1 MERIIPYIMENKT
14 CLKPPT
20 RYMMN
25 PHLNSPSQL
34 PLWISLRILQNLLG
48 TRQGLHDHGH
58 RVGHE
63 GQLDLL
69 VLPRGTT
76 FRGSYGIIPVIWVCL
91 KIVYPYTQWLMII
104 IPFLNG
110 YFIGNIPNIFRQTH
124 MGLSMLEK
132 YGTNG
137 YGRSMTSP

>member
-1 MERIIPYIMENKT
+1 MGKTIPYIMENKQ

-34 PLWISLRILQNLLG
+34 PLWIILRILRDLLG
-48 TRQGLHDHGH
+48 TRQGLHDHRH

-76 FRGSYGIIPVIWVCL
+76 FRGSYGIIPLISYGIIHVGKIW
-91 KIVYPYTQWLMII
+91 
-104 IPFLNG
+104 
-110 YFIGNIPNIFRQTH
+110 H
-124 MGLSMLEK
+124 
-132 YGTNG
+132 
-137 YGRSMTSP
+137 